1 MLMPKRT
8 KFRKQ
13 MRGRRKG
20 LATRCNKLDFGTIG
34 LKSLDPE
41 WITSQ
46 QIEAARRCLSRLVRK
61 NGQLWIRIFPDKV
74 RTQKAA
80 ETRQGGGKGNPE
92 GWVAVVKPGTV
103 LFEMEGIDIKDAEE
117 ALRLA
122 GHKLPVRTK
131 IIFAEGV

>member
-34 LKSLDPE
+34 LKSLEPA

-61 NGQLWIRIFPDKV
+61 NGTLWIRVFPDKPY
-74 RTQKAA
+74 TQKAA

-103 LFEMEGIDIKDAEE
+103 LFEMDGIDFKLAEK
-117 ALRLA
+117 ALSLA
-122 GHKLPVRTK
+122 SHKLPIQTK
-131 IIFAEGV
+131 IVKEEA